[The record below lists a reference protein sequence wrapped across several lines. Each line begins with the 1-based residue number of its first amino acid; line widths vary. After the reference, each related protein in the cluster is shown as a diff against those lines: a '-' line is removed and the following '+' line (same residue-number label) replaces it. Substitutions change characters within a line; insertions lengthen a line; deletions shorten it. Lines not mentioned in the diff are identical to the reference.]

1 MDRSCIKVQQK
12 IKVSYITGKHWI
24 SIVVIVTV
32 NGIKELYFYML
43 FTFFLF
49 ILGNLISSFFL
60 FQNIYFSD
68 NASLINTFIK
78 NIIENIILQFLIA
91 KLILFSTKVLCGF
104 TADFTKIQTYFYEV
118 LIILLYSKYTRN
130 YESQKQPP
138 EVFCKKRFLINFCK
152 IHRKTSAPESLF

>member
-49 ILGNLISSFFL
+49 ILRNLISSFFL

-68 NASLINTFIK
+68 YASLINNIFIK

-91 KLILFSTKVLCGF
+91 KLILFFTKVLFGF
-104 TADFTKIQTYFYEV
+104 YCRFDKNSNV
-118 LIILLYSKYTRN
+118 LL
-130 YESQKQPP
+130 
-138 EVFCKKRFLINFCK
+138 
-152 IHRKTSAPESLF
+152 

>member
-1 MDRSCIKVQQK
+1 MCGLLMDRSCIKVQQK

-68 NASLINTFIK
+68 NAFLINTFIK

-91 KLILFSTKVLCGF
+91 KLILFSTKVLLGF
-104 TADFTKIQTYFYEV
+104 YCRFYKNSNV
-118 LIILLYSKYTRN
+118 LL
-130 YESQKQPP
+130 
-138 EVFCKKRFLINFCK
+138 
-152 IHRKTSAPESLF
+152 